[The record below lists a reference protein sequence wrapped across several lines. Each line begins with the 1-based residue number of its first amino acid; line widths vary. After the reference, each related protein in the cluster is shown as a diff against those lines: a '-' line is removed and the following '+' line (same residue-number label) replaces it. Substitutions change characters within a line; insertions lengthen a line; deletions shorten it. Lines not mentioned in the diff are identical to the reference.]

1 MDRRDLV
8 ARCVAAALVLAGGIV
23 HLRLWLDG
31 YRDIPD
37 SVIGPSFMANFIA
50 SVVIAIALVLW
61 RHWVVV
67 VAALAL
73 VNGTLLGF
81 ALSRTDRG
89 IFDFT
94 ERGFDPSPEAALAL
108 VFEIGAAIVLLW
120 LLYRVLTDDD
130 RASFVVS

>member
-8 ARCVAAALVLAGGIV
+8 ARFVAAALVLAGGIV
-23 HLRLWLDG
+23 HLKLWSG
-31 YRDIPD
+31 TYQDIP
-37 SVIGPSFMANFIA
+37 SVGPSFMANFIA
-50 SVVIAIALVLW
+50 SVVVAIALVLW

-94 ERGFDPSPEAALAL
+94 ERGFDPSPEAVLAL

>member
-1 MDRRDLV
+1 MAADLP
-8 ARCVAAALVLAGGIV
+8 ARCLAAVLVLGGGIV

-31 YRDIPD
+31 YQDIP
-37 SVIGPSFMANFIA
+37 SVGPSFLANFIA

-61 RHWVVV
+61 RYWVVV

-73 VNGTLLGF
+73 VNGTLLAF

-94 ERGFDPSPEAALAL
+94 ERGFDPSPEAVLAL
-108 VFEIGAAIVLLW
+108 VFEIGAGVVLLW

-130 RASFVVS
+130 RASFIVS